1 MLLTFFLIK
10 GSFFFFF
17 GQEIMGER
25 EETKRPGWIY
35 TLFSLP
41 GPRNY
46 CSVPLRRVDLETKE
60 ISPIK
65 EFVRTEGKAMLI

>member
-1 MLLTFFLIK
+1 
-10 GSFFFFF
+10 
-17 GQEIMGER
+17 MGER

-60 ISPIK
+60 ISSIK